1 MNKKKVLIFASV
13 AVLALGGCDFL
24 FEDEDPVEV
33 VVSDNMHTV
42 DSNDQAVDEPNNN
55 AEISTGAHSSGSADE
70 TADEGNEDTKFN
82 PDSDGGASGYFT
94 TEDLDG
100 NVVTQEI
107 FTESKY
113 TFVNIWGTYCGPCI
127 NEMPDLGELANE
139 YDKEDIQFIGI
150 VCDVYSSDDSA
161 LAKKII
167 NKTGAYYTHLV
178 CNQDIVD
185 WYLNDV
191 EAVPTTLIIDSEG
204 NILYETIGSQS
215 KNQWKTL
222 INSYLT
228 NQE

>member
-1 MNKKKVLIFASV
+1 
-13 AVLALGGCDFL
+13 
-24 FEDEDPVEV
+24 
-33 VVSDNMHTV
+33 
-42 DSNDQAVDEPNNN
+42 
-55 AEISTGAHSSGSADE
+55 
-70 TADEGNEDTKFN
+70 
-82 PDSDGGASGYFT
+82 
-94 TEDLDG
+94 
-100 NVVTQEI
+100 
-107 FTESKY
+107 
-113 TFVNIWGTYCGPCI
+113 
-127 NEMPDLGELANE
+127 MPDLGELANE
-139 YDKEDIQFIGI
+139 YDKKDIQFIGI

-167 NKTGAYYTHLV
+167 NKTGAYDTHLV